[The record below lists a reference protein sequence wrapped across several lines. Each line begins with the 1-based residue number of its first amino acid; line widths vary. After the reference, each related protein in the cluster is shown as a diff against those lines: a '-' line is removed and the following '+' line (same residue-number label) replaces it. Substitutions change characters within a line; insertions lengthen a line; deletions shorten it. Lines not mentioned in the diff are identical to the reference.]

1 MIVVGSIKVM
11 RRMEVSM
18 PTRRKERV
26 SAMYSEG
33 LRRERNGMRAMVAN
47 ERELW
52 QRILSWGNM
61 CRGG

>member
-33 LRRERNGMRAMVAN
+33 LRRERKGMRAMVAS